1 MKKTLKTQK
10 MVAVLALILLYIF
23 FSIFGDNFFQYST
36 LVSIFDSSYY
46 IGFMA
51 IGVTFVIITG
61 GIDLSIGTVCI
72 CCSLIGG
79 TLFEKG
85 VPMAAVLIIILV
97 IGTLIG
103 VANGLM
109 VSVMGLPAFI
119 ATLGTMMITRGF
131 GSIVTGTATVTF
143 PQGDVAGA
151 WFHNI
156 FKFKTASLPAG
167 IPTGFILLI
176 IMAVLMAVILNKTR
190 PGRYILALGSNK
202 EATRL
207 SGVNVV
213 KWETLAYTFSGTCGN
228 LLRGGVFH
236 AYAGNRKRIRV
247 GCNRGR
253 GNWRNFS
260 FGRKWFY
267 FRYLDRCVYHGS
279 FKDRASVCRTA
290 AALPVVYHR
299 VRPDIRGIRR
309 CIEQKESSVRIKK
322 ASVSARQIFR

>member
-85 VPMAAVLIIILV
+85 VPMAAVLIIIL
-97 IGTLIG
+97 
-103 VANGLM
+103 
-109 VSVMGLPAFI
+109 SVMGLPAFI

-213 KWETLAYTFSGTCGN
+213 KWETLAYTFSGFFAALAGISYAAVYSTLMPGTGN
-228 LLRGGVFH
+228 GFELDAIAGVVIGGTSLSGGNGSISGTLIGVFIMAVLKTGLPFVGLQPH
-236 AYAGNRKRIRV
+236 YQLFITGFVLIFAVFADVLNR
-247 GCNRGR
+247 
-253 GNWRNFS
+253 
-260 FGRKWFY
+260 RKA
-267 FRYLDRCVYHGS
+267 
-279 FKDRASVCRTA
+279 ASV
-290 AALPVVYHR
+290 
-299 VRPDIRGIRR
+299 
-309 CIEQKESSVRIKK
+309 
-322 ASVSARQIFR
+322 